1 MIRSERMSSTKIEE
15 LEEVLRIIQESEKE
29 TALELE
35 EKLRSLE
42 ERQSEAIVKF
52 YEDLQRLENEEIA
65 SKTAIEKIR
74 GEFASRFDLLLVEKG
89 SDQGAEIKE
98 IATELPPGK
107 ISAIPVRKW
116 DGEEKIVFLHIGKVR
131 STARPS
137 I

>member
-1 MIRSERMSSTKIEE
+1 MSSTKIEE

-35 EKLRSLE
+35 EKPRTLE

-74 GEFASRFDLLLVEKG
+74 SEFASRFDLLLVEMG
-89 SDQGAEIKE
+89 GDQGAEIKE
-98 IATELPPGK
+98 IPTELSPGK
-107 ISAIPVRKW
+107 ISAISVRKG

-131 STARPS
+131 PTAHS
-137 I
+137 AI